1 MFIIDAVE
9 KQIERLQEISNDR
22 DYEGVFSL
30 EAVEAEINLSK
41 ELRELIKLHSELISK
56 EKEYKNFEEELE
68 EEYKYTTNTDKSFGE
83 QLKDYMEEME
93 IDTKELAKL
102 MKMDESIITFIL
114 EKAEPGKMSLV
125 YLYEIAKVLEL
136 NMTEIGNLVMSCRA

>member
-9 KQIERLQEISNDR
+9 KQIERLQEISIEK

-30 EAVEAEINLSK
+30 EAVETEISLSK
-41 ELRELIKLHSELISK
+41 ELRELVNLHSELISK
-56 EKEYKNFEEELE
+56 EKGYKSFEEELE
-68 EEYKYTTNTDKSFGE
+68 EEYKYMTNTDKSFGE
-83 QLKDYMEEME
+83 QLKDYMEEMK
-93 IDTKELAKL
+93 IDNRELARL
-102 MKMDESIITFIL
+102 MKMDESMITFIL
-114 EKAEPGKMSLV
+114 EKTEPGKMSLV

>member
-56 EKEYKNFEEELE
+56 DKEYKSFEEELE
-68 EEYKYTTNTDKSFGE
+68 E
-83 QLKDYMEEME
+83 
-93 IDTKELAKL
+93 
-102 MKMDESIITFIL
+102 
-114 EKAEPGKMSLV
+114 
-125 YLYEIAKVLEL
+125 
-136 NMTEIGNLVMSCRA
+136 